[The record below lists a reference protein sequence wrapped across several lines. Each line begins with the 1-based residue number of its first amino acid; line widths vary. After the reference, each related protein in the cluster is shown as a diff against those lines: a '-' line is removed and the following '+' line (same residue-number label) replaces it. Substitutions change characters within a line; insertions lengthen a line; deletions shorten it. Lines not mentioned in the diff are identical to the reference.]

1 MPAIRHHI
9 FPERRDFVHDV
20 VVVEHSDRS
29 ELDTHRD
36 STLEEVPHVGRLGRG
51 GEIPVEMR
59 VTKKGVAHG
68 PSDAPR
74 LEARVLQTLCHTADG
89 LGWIELG
96 RGVIG
101 FWCGHLPGACL
112 STSTARRTR

>member
-9 FPERRDFVHDV
+9 FAEGCDLVHDV

-29 ELDTHRD
+29 ELDTDRD

-59 VTKKGVAHG
+59 VTEKGVADG
-68 PSDAPR
+68 PPDAPG
-74 LEARVLQTLCHTADG
+74 LEARVLQTLCNAADG
-89 LGWIELG
+89 LGWIELD
-96 RGVIG
+96 RLAIG
-101 FWCGHLPGACL
+101 FWCGHRRGKWLP
-112 STSTARRTR
+112 TSTAR